1 MFCHGVG
8 LAAFAGLIISLNVY
22 AAPGTYDAGGSWWGQ
37 PVTLPIPPWPG
48 QYQLKPGDKD
58 RLTAA
63 DVVGP
68 DGIVYPNW
76 KHVGLEG
83 GIPTVPVVVT
93 LADLGAKP
101 ETDISG
107 LLTNAIARVGAKGG
121 AILIDAGTYHLS
133 QPIIIQQS
141 GVVIRGAGKDKTRLV
156 FRYGLDDPS
165 AKFPGG
171 WPDPAVFF
179 FRGGALEEV
188 RLLAKDGL
196 RGDTTL
202 TVKEIGGLKVG
213 DAFVLRAPVTKR
225 WQALTGDKS
234 AGQWGT
240 RTCLYE
246 IRGIRGNVIDLGEA
260 LRIDYPVEDGAEIR
274 RVNPIRRSGL
284 EGFTIVHAC
293 RMPFATVS
301 SQWAWECWVRGVD
314 GLDSG
319 QGGAH
324 LQAAKRCE
332 VRDCEFTGFDAKIHR
347 ANQNWWGYAG
357 FTQSQDCL
365 MENTVWRRFRHG
377 PQVQFGAQGNVIRNS
392 VFEGSDAQWHAGW
405 ATENL
410 YENCTIGPSGPYGS
424 YGFGMYVTD
433 SGDTTHGPNGPRN
446 VVYHCD
452 VDSSKDG
459 VYARGATE
467 GWIFLHNRF
476 VVGQGGGIFAD
487 SGFFD
492 AIFRN
497 NVFVLKDAKSPMLF
511 LRTPDCVGFELV
523 GNTVYGGSGTIVAGA
538 APVSV
543 DKDNQAMPSPKE
555 GVPAR
560 PKAEPQ
566 SIYDWQRTVA
576 GAGGP
581 EAPANR

>member
-1 MFCHGVG
+1 MSSEVR
-8 LAAFAGLIISLNVY
+8 SQ
-22 AAPGTYDAGGSWWGQ
+22 PGTYDAGGSWWGE
-37 PVTLPIPPWPG
+37 PVKTAIPPWPG
-48 QYQLKPGDKD
+48 QYKLKAGDKA

-68 DGIVYPNW
+68 DGVVYPNW
-76 KHVGLEG
+76 KHVGIEG
-83 GIPTVPVVVT
+83 GIPKVETVVE
-93 LADLGAKP
+93 LAALGAKP
-101 ETDISG
+101 EADISA
-107 LLTNAIARVGAKGG
+107 LLVKAIDVAAEKGG
-121 AILIDAGTYHLS
+121 GAVSIGEGTYHLN
-133 QPIIIQQS
+133 QPVVIRRS

-156 FRYGLDDPS
+156 FRHGLGDLS

-179 FRGGALEEV
+179 FRGADLEEV
-188 RLLAKDGL
+188 RLLAKDGK

-202 TVKEIGGLKVG
+202 TLKETGDLKVG
-213 DAFVLRAPVTKR
+213 DAFALRAPVTKR

-234 AGQWGT
+234 TGQWGT
-240 RTCLYE
+240 RTCMYQ
-246 IRGIRGNVIDLGEA
+246 IRAIRGNAIDIGEG
-260 LRIDYPVEDGAEIR
+260 LRIDYPVEDQSEIR
-274 RVNPIRRSGL
+274 RVKPIRRSGL

-314 GLDSG
+314 GIDSG
-319 QGGAH
+319 LGGAH

-347 ANQNWWGYAG
+347 ANANWWGYGG

-377 PQVQFGAQGNVIRNS
+377 PCVQFGAQGNVIRNS
-392 VFEGSDAQWHAGW
+392 TFEGSDAQWHAGW

-410 YENCTIGPSGPYGS
+410 YENCRIGPSGPYGS
-424 YGFGMYVTD
+424 YGFGMYATD
-433 SGDTTHGPNGPRN
+433 SSDTTHGPNGPRN
-446 VVYHCD
+446 VVYNCD

-476 VVGQGGGIFAD
+476 VVGQGGGIYAD

-492 AIFRN
+492 AIFGN
-497 NVFVLKDAKSPMLF
+497 NTFVLRDGSKPMLYV
-511 LRTPDCVGFELV
+511 RTPDCVGWEV
-523 GNTVYGGSGTIVAGA
+523 TGNAVYGGNGA
-538 APVSV
+538 IAEGAVKPSV
-543 DKDNQAMPSPKE
+543 ERGNKAL
-555 GVPAR
+555 PALKQGEALPER
-560 PKAEPQ
+560 PKADPP
-566 SIYDWQRTVA
+566 SIYEWQR
-576 GAGGP
+576 
-581 EAPANR
+581 ERR